1 MISLRQKLLDLIN
14 ATDGRITGMEVERFS
29 LANGYKSSNGSRRA
43 RELAEDNLI
52 TAGYE
57 NGFVYYERL
66 KPPEPKYKMIP
77 KYTDGGTVIMERI
90 AV

>member
-1 MISLRQKLLDLIN
+1 MTSLRQKLLDLIS

-57 NGFVYYERL
+57 NGFVYYTRL
-66 KPPEPKYKMIP
+66 KPPEPKYKMTP
-77 KYTDGGTVIMERI
+77 FFTPQGTVIMKKV